1 VHKMAEDI
9 DSFYA
14 IEQTLLERL
23 SAETGMNFETLK
35 KEVRKQVKTEKGRPL
50 SNYST
55 PSGIAQE
62 L

>member
-1 VHKMAEDI
+1 MAEDI

-14 IEQTLLERL
+14 IEQVLLERL
-23 SAETGMNFETLK
+23 SAETGMNSETLK

-55 PSGIAQE
+55 PSGIAPE